1 MLLCGEK
8 SPCYRFLVD
17 HKVELLCRLFCFHL
31 TVTEDIFKLGCLHE
45 CSEVCVKM
53 GGEADRF
60 ADAQNNQLEIQ

>member
-1 MLLCGEK
+1 MEK
-8 SPCYRFLVD
+8 NLHVIDFWLIMQ
-17 HKVELLCRLFCFHL
+17 VELLCRLFCFHL